1 MSDIRAFGARYAA
14 AWTSHVPDA
23 VASFYEADGRI
34 TINGGEPLVGRS
46 AIADMAKGF
55 YSAFPDLVVRMDD
68 VRRAGDNAIFVWTLE
83 GRHSETGNAVKV
95 GGWEEWRLSGDL
107 LVRESLGRY
116 DAVEY
121 ERQVAHG
128 A

>member
-1 MSDIRAFGARYAA
+1 
-14 AWTSHVPDA
+14 
-23 VASFYEADGRI
+23 
-34 TINGGEPLVGRS
+34 
-46 AIADMAKGF
+46 MAKAF
-55 YSAFPDLVVRMDD
+55 YAAFPDLIVRMDD
-68 VRRAGDNAIFVWTLE
+68 ARRAGDNAIFVWTLE
-83 GRHSETGNAVKV
+83 GTHSETGNFVKV
-95 GGWEEWRLSGDL
+95 GGWEEWLLSGDL